1 MLFNKTFLLFSFLLI
16 SFQSGFSQSD
26 DYKEEKNY
34 YLAFDSIVGAANTG
48 LYNGKRYI
56 DRFRSSKENHRF
68 FKDYAFANGYVMYN
82 NQPYF
87 NINLMYDLYEDILIA
102 KLKGD
107 KNFFNMVFISN
118 DVKEFN
124 IYDTHFVNILNYS
137 NDDNTPGFAEL
148 LYESDKLVLLKK
160 YEKDKK
166 DKLKRQTV
174 VHEFN
179 LVTSYLVSNGD
190 NLTAIKSKKD
200 FKTIFPNKID
210 SIYAYYKDNKSLQE
224 NNPDLFMIKLAQL
237 INNLN

>member
-1 MLFNKTFLLFSFLLI
+1 MPIDKTSLLFFFLLI
-16 SFQSGFSQSD
+16 SFQSGYSQSE

-56 DRFRSSKENHRF
+56 DRFRSSEENHRF
-68 FKDYAFANGYVMYN
+68 FKDYNFVQGYVLYN
-82 NQPYF
+82 GQPYF
-87 NINLMYDLYEDILIA
+87 NVNLKYDLFENLLIA
-102 KLKGD
+102 KLKGN

-137 NDDNTPGFAEL
+137 NDGKTQGFAEL

-160 YEKDKK
+160 YGKDKK
-166 DKLKRQTV
+166 DKLKRQMV
-174 VHEFN
+174 VHEFS

-190 NLTAIKSKKD
+190 NLTVIKSKKD
-200 FKTIFPNKID
+200 FKAIFPNKID
-210 SIYAYYKDNKSLQE
+210 SIYAYYKDNKSIQE